1 MEKLKEKKKIQPY
14 KVTLAVFTC
23 IFAVYACTLVFPFL
37 WLVINSFRD
46 WKDFLSNPLSFGGMK
61 FGTIIKNYRT
71 VFNNDE
77 FNIFEMYF
85 NSITLVVGQTLTSL
99 LAMTCTAYVV
109 ARYTF
114 VGKRFIY
121 SLSTIVMMVPL
132 QGGLITL
139 YTLMSDT
146 GLIDTYVGYLFMNAW
161 GFGFNFF
168 VLYGFF
174 KNISPAYSE
183 AASIDGA
190 GHFTIFWKIM
200 LPQCLPVLVSL
211 GIVSAIGVWNDY
223 YTQMVFYSDHHTVA
237 VSIQTLSVEYA
248 EKKWNYPVFFAAIVV
263 TTLPLIVLYASCQKI
278 IVNNTAVGG
287 LKG

>member
-1 MEKLKEKKKIQPY
+1 MAKIKEKKKIQPY
-14 KVTLAVFTC
+14 KVILIVFTC
-23 IFAVYACTLVFPFL
+23 IFAVYAFTLLYPFL
-37 WLVINSFRD
+37 WLIFNSFRD
-46 WKDFLSNPLSFGGMK
+46 WKSFLNNPMSFEGLKVGEL
-61 FGTIIKNYRT
+61 FKNYAT
-71 VFNNDE
+71 VFNNED

-85 NSITLVVGQTLTSL
+85 NSITLVVGQTFVSLFAMACTS
-99 LAMTCTAYVV
+99 YIV

-114 VGKRFIY
+114 FGRTFVY
-121 SLSTIVMMVPL
+121 ALSTIVMMVPL

-139 YTLMSDT
+139 YTFMSDT
-146 GLIDTYVGYLFMNAW
+146 GMIDTYFGMIFMNAW

-174 KNISPAYSE
+174 KNISPSYSE

-190 GHFTIFWKIM
+190 GHFVIFWKIM
-200 LPQCLPVLVSL
+200 LPQCVPVLVSL
-211 GIVSAIGVWNDY
+211 GVVSAIGVWNDY
-223 YTQMVFYSDHHTVA
+223 YTQMVFYSDHNTVA
-237 VSIQTLSVEYA
+237 VGIQTLSVEFA

-263 TTLPLIVLYASCQKI
+263 TTLPVIVLYASCQKI